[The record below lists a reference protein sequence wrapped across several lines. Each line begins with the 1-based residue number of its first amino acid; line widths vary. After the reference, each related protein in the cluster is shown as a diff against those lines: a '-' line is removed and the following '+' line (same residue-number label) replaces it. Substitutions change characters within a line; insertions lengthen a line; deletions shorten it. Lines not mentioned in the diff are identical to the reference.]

1 MTQYFLS
8 RPTGNLEA
16 TPEQTLIIDAA
27 RQTSDNLLI
36 NALAGAAKSTTLE
49 FICKYVTGIPIL
61 SLAFNKR
68 IADELS
74 KRLPGIVACKTLNAL
89 GHQVWGSNLRKRLT
103 LAADKDRQIFKDALE
118 ALPKR
123 DQSDY
128 WDRYSDINASIR
140 YAVSHGW
147 VPDGMFDTAE
157 HMTDDTEFAEG
168 IADEIFNEDVPGW
181 IMDYLR
187 QHMKTRIGMAY
198 SGVID
203 FADQLY
209 MPTIFGGTF
218 PRFPLVMVDE
228 VQDLSRLNH
237 RFVERLVTKR
247 LIAVGDPWQSIYGFR
262 GASRG
267 GMQIMKEK
275 FKMTEFTLSYS
286 FRCPRAV
293 IRKAQ
298 ARVPHMK
305 WPEWAPEGVVAYLDE
320 WTAESIPDG
329 AAVICRNNAPLF
341 RVALELIKSGRGVK
355 ILGADIGPGLIKILR
370 KLGPEDLTAE
380 AVHTAI
386 DRWES
391 EQLRKA
397 RNQGSVVDR
406 AECLRVFA
414 DQGPTLAAAIAYA
427 THLFETDGPI
437 QLMSGHKSKGLEFD
451 HVYHLDSWRIPS
463 KYATSENQ
471 LDQERNLMYVITTR
485 AKKALYHINT
495 DGFR

>member
-1 MTQYFLS
+1 MTYTLS
-8 RPTGNLEA
+8 RPTGDLVA
-16 TPEQTLIIDAA
+16 TPEQIVIIDAA
-27 RQTSDNLLI
+27 RLTSDNLLI

-49 FICKYVTGIPIL
+49 FICKYVTDIPIL

-74 KRLPGIVACKTLNAL
+74 KRLPSTVACKTLNAL
-89 GHQVWGSNLRKRLT
+89 GHQVWGSNLGKRLT
-103 LAADKDRQIFKDALE
+103 LAVDKDRQIFKDAIE
-118 ALPKR
+118 SLPKR
-123 DQSDY
+123 EQSEY
-128 WDRYSDINASIR
+128 WERYSEINSSIR
-140 YAVSHGW
+140 CAVNHGW
-147 VPDGMFDTAE
+147 VPNGMFDTAE
-157 HMTDDTEFAEG
+157 HMTDDDEFADG

-228 VQDLSRLNH
+228 VQDLSQLNH

-262 GASRG
+262 GASRS
-267 GMQIMKEK
+267 GMHFMKKK
-275 FKMTEFTLSYS
+275 FSMTEFSLSYS

-293 IRKAQ
+293 VRKAQ

-305 WPEWAPEGVVAYLDE
+305 FPEWAPEGAVTYIDGDWA
-320 WTAESIPDG
+320 AASIPDG
-329 AAVICRNNAPLF
+329 AAIICRNNAPLF
-341 RVALELIKSGRGVK
+341 RVALELIKAGRGIK
-355 ILGADIGPGLIKILR
+355 LLGADIGPGLIKVLR
-370 KLGPEDLTAE
+370 KLGPETMDAK

-391 EQLRKA
+391 EGLRKA

-406 AECLRVFA
+406 AECLRVFVE
-414 DQGPTLAAAIAYA
+414 QGPTLAAAIAYA

-451 HVYHLDSWRIPS
+451 IVYHLDPWRIPS
-463 KYATSENQ
+463 KFADTDAQ
-471 LDQERNLMYVITTR
+471 RDQELNVRYVIETR
-485 AKKALYHINT
+485 AKKELRLVSADQL
-495 DGFR
+495 R